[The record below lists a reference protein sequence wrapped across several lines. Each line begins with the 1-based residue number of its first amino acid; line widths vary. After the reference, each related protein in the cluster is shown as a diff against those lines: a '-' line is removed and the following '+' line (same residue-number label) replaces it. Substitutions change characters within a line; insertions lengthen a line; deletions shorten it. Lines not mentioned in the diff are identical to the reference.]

1 MATIA
6 AGEIKRRGI
15 TAVDEGLASGPVQV
29 IQRNEPRYVV
39 LNMDQYQELRE
50 AYEEAMAARAR
61 EALADVANGRAR
73 RMTAQQLIDELG

>member
-15 TAVDEGLASGPVQV
+15 TAVDEDLKSGPVQV

-39 LNMDQYQELRE
+39 LSMEQFREMQE
-50 AYEEAMAARAR
+50 ASEEATLAHIR
-61 EALADVANGRAR
+61 EALADVEAGRAR
-73 RMTAQQLIDELG
+73 RMTARQLIDELG